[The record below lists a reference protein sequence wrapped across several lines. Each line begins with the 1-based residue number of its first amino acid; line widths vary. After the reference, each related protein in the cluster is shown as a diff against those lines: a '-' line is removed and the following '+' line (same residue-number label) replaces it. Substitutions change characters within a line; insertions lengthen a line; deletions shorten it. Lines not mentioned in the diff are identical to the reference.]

1 MSAWPIDRQ
10 GIGVGDAAYAQVAVD
25 QALDA
30 VLTYRV
36 PHELASV
43 AVAGARVTVPLG
55 RGNKPVSGVL
65 LEVGERREL
74 HGATEASAQTVAAGE
89 SDESGGLLWPAPRQE
104 ASQKQRIK
112 DILRVHTDVAVVP
125 QDLLELARWMA
136 RYYCAPLGLVLSAI
150 VPAGV
155 KTNARLP
162 KQRLV
167 TVGLRPLEAQAR
179 GLPGT
184 GRVLRRDRELLERLI
199 PWLAQQPQTEQAVL
213 EFTGISPATLKR
225 LVKRGWLR
233 IQQQMLL
240 PDGATTTDTPGPQ
253 IPGPENAAAPADR
266 QERLRLSAEQQAVLA
281 NIQPLLDQPTFA
293 VRLIQGVTGSGKT
306 EVYLRAA
313 EQVVR
318 AGRRVI
324 VLVPEIVLTPQT
336 VQRFTQRFERVA
348 IMHSG
353 LSDSQRH
360 QHWRAIADGW
370 AQVIVG
376 VRSAIFAPAANLGL
390 IVVDEEH
397 DASYKQD
404 STPRYHGRDVAV
416 RRGQML
422 NIPVLLGSATP
433 SLESWHNSQ
442 TNPHY
447 FLLKLTSRPLGTAM
461 PRVLRVDMKAE
472 QRQRS
477 GLHIL
482 SMALEHRMKE
492 VLGHKG
498 QVILLLNRR
507 GYAHY
512 VACARCDWVLLC
524 DNCDATMVVHRLD
537 GGGPAT
543 GADSSVVRCHYCL
556 TSRLL
561 PKKCPLCHAKVVSL
575 GQGTQRAEDEV
586 KRKFP
591 QARVL
596 RMDSDTMRQG
606 RDYQRVLAEFGAGEV
621 DVLLGTQ
628 MIAKGLDF
636 PNVRLVGVLNADLA
650 MSTPDFRASERT
662 FDLICQVAGRSGRAH
677 QQGTVVV
684 QSFGPDEPAI
694 AYASQHDYAGFIS
707 KELPHRQALGYP
719 PYGRIVRLVASDKN
733 HDLARNQALV
743 MAQWIAAVIPR
754 LKLEGAVRVVGPQLA
769 PLARLVEEFRW
780 EILLFSPRAVNLQ
793 RILEA
798 LREQKVFAAL
808 KTALLIDVDPL
819 QMQ

>member
-1 MSAWPIDRQ
+1 MVDGAT
-10 GIGVGDAAYAQVAVD
+10 YANVAVD

-30 VLTYRV
+30 VLTYRI
-36 PHELASV
+36 PQDLASV
-43 AVAGARVTVPLG
+43 AVPGARVTVPLG
-55 RGNKPVSGVL
+55 RGNRPVPGVL
-65 LEVGERREL
+65 LEAGEMSDLQESRESSD
-74 HGATEASAQTVAAGE
+74 ETVAAAEPGE
-89 SDESGGLLWPAPRQE
+89 CGGLLWPSNKKSLSHKPQ
-104 ASQKQRIK
+104 IK
-112 DILRVHTDVAVVP
+112 DILMVHTDVAVVP
-125 QDLLELARWMA
+125 QDLLALARWMA

-167 TVGLRPLEAQAR
+167 TAGPSWAAANAAVSAGI
-179 GLPGT
+179 
-184 GRVLRRDRELLERLI
+184 GRILRRDRELLQRLI
-199 PWLAQQPQTEQAVL
+199 PWLAAQPRTQMAVL
-213 EFTGISPATLKR
+213 EFAGISAATLKR
-225 LVKRGWLR
+225 LVNRGFLAIKQQTLR
-233 IQQQMLL
+233 
-240 PDGATTTDTPGPQ
+240 PGDE
-253 IPGPENAAAPADR
+253 GAAADR
-266 QERLRLSAEQQAVLA
+266 HDQEALSPGGAKGTTNGKERLRLTAEQQVVLA
-281 NIQPLLDQPTFA
+281 NLQPLLDQPTFA

-324 VLVPEIVLTPQT
+324 VLVPEISLTPQT
-336 VQRFTQRFERVA
+336 VQRFTERFDRVA

-353 LSDSQRH
+353 LTDSQRH
-360 QHWRAIADGW
+360 QHWRAVADGW

-376 VRSAIFAPAANLGL
+376 VRSAIFAPATNLGL

-397 DASYKQD
+397 DSSYKQD
-404 STPRYHGRDVAV
+404 STPRYNGRDVAV

-422 NIPVLLGSATP
+422 NIPVILGSATP
-433 SLESWHNSQ
+433 SLESWHNGQ
-442 TNPHY
+442 INPHY
-447 FLLKLTSRPLGTAM
+447 SLLKLTSRPLGTAM

-472 QRQRS
+472 KRQRP

-482 SMALEHRMKE
+482 SMVLEHQMKE
-492 VLGHKG
+492 ALRDKG

-524 DNCDATMVVHRLD
+524 DNCDATMVVHRLE
-537 GGGPAT
+537 GSEQQASAEPA
-543 GADSSVVRCHYCL
+543 VVRCHYCL
-556 TSRLL
+556 ASRLL
-561 PKKCPLCHAKVVSL
+561 PKSCPQCHAKVVSL

-591 QARVL
+591 QARLL

-606 RDYQRVLAEFGAGEV
+606 RDYQRVLAEFGDGEV
-621 DVLLGTQ
+621 DILLGTQ

-662 FDLICQVAGRSGRAH
+662 FDLICQVAGRSGRAK

-694 AYASQHDYAGFIS
+694 AYAAQHDYTGFIS

-719 PYGRIVRLVASDKN
+719 PYGRIVRLVVSDKN
-733 HDLARNQALV
+733 HNLAQGQALLLARH
-743 MAQWIAAVIPR
+743 IAAVLQR
-754 LKLEGAVRVVGPQLA
+754 LKLEDGVRVAGPQLA
-769 PLARLVEEFRW
+769 PLSRLAEEFRW
-780 EILLFSPRAVNLQ
+780 EILLFARGAVHLQ
-793 RILEA
+793 QVLAA

-808 KTALLIDVDPL
+808 KAALFIDVDPL